1 MPDISVIDREGHRF
15 PYRALACGLA
25 LAAPLFT
32 LLGCKPAQRGHQG
45 WVEGDFMFIGPED
58 SGRVT
63 ELAVSEG
70 RQVKAGD
77 FLFAVDSAVQTA
89 EVEAAKAALDQAKA
103 RLARIEA
110 AQQRPEEI
118 AVLEASRNQAQAA
131 LEFTT
136 SEIARVRP
144 LVEKGVSTR
153 QQLDQAQAN
162 YDRDRAVLDYINRQ
176 IEVARLS
183 GRREDIDAARYAVE
197 GAQASLANAQARAAR
212 TRVMA
217 QAGGRIEEI
226 YYRQGEVA
234 PQGRPVVSL
243 LPPENVKVRF
253 FAPQAVLPRIAIN
266 GAVSITCDGCEAGL
280 TGRVSFIAQQAEFTP
295 PVIYSLEE
303 RHKLVYKIEAR
314 PDQPGRLRVGQPV
327 TVELAP

>member
-1 MPDISVIDREGHRF
+1 MTRKAVRTLIG
-15 PYRALACGLA
+15 ALVVL
-25 LAAPLFT
+25 T
-32 LLGCKPAQRGHQG
+32 LVGCKPSTRGYQG
-45 WVEGDFMFIGPED
+45 WVEGDFLFIGPEE

-63 ELAVSEG
+63 ELAVAEG
-70 RQVKAGD
+70 QAVRAGA

-89 EVEAAKAALDQAKA
+89 EVEAAKAALDQARA

-110 AQQRPEEI
+110 AQQRPEEV
-118 AVLEASRNQAQAA
+118 AVLEASRSQARAA
-131 LEFTT
+131 MEFST

-162 YDRDRAVLDYINRQ
+162 FDRDKALLENITRQ

-183 GRREDIDAARYAVE
+183 GRREDIDAARFAVA
-197 GAQASLANAQARAAR
+197 GAQAALANAQARQAR
-212 TRVMA
+212 TRVFA
-217 QAGGRIEEI
+217 QVPGRIEEV

-234 PQGRPVVSL
+234 PQGRPVVSM
-243 LPPENVKVRF
+243 LPPENLKVRF
-253 FAPQAVLPRIAIN
+253 FVPQDVLPRVAIH
-266 GAVSITCDGCEAGL
+266 GQVFVSCDGCAPGL
-280 TGRVSFIAQQAEFTP
+280 TGRISFIAQQAEYTP

-303 RHKLVYKIEAR
+303 RSKLVYKIEAR
-314 PDQPGRLRVGQPV
+314 PDRPQLLRVGQPV

>member
-1 MPDISVIDREGHRF
+1 MIPVLG
-15 PYRALACGLA
+15 RALACSLVLFA
-25 LAAPLFT
+25 LG
-32 LLGCKPAQRGHQG
+32 GCKPAQRGYQG

-89 EVEAAKAALDQAKA
+89 EVEAAKAALDQARA
-103 RLARIEA
+103 RLSRIEA
-110 AQQRPEEI
+110 SQQRPEEI
-118 AVLEASRNQAQAA
+118 AVLEASRNQARAA
-131 LEFTT
+131 VEFST

-162 YDRDRAVLDYINRQ
+162 YDRDRALLDNIDRQ

-183 GRREDIDAARYAVE
+183 GRREDIDAARYAVD
-197 GAQASLANAQARAAR
+197 GAQAALSNAQARQAR
-212 TRVMA
+212 TRIFARVD
-217 QAGGRIEEI
+217 GRIEEV

-253 FAPQAVLPRIAIN
+253 FVPQAALPRISID
-266 GAVSITCDGCEAGL
+266 GAVSVSCDGWVAGL
-280 TGRVSFIAQQAEFTP
+280 TARVSFISQQAEFTP

-303 RHKLVYKIEAR
+303 RQKLVYKIEAR
-314 PDQPGRLRVGQPV
+314 PDQPQQLRVGQPV

>member
-1 MPDISVIDREGHRF
+1 MIHRF
-15 PYRALACGLA
+15 AHALISALVLLA
-25 LAAPLFT
+25 LGA
-32 LLGCKPAQRGHQG
+32 CKPASRGYQG
-45 WVEGDFMFIGPED
+45 WVEGDFMFLGPEE

-70 RQVKAGD
+70 GEVKAGD

-103 RLARIEA
+103 RLARLEA
-110 AQQRPEEI
+110 AQQRPEEV
-118 AVLEASRNQAQAA
+118 AVLEASSSQARAA
-131 LEFTT
+131 MEFST

-162 YDRDRAVLDYINRQ
+162 FDRDKALLENITRQ
-176 IEVARLS
+176 IEVARMS
-183 GRREDIDAARYAVE
+183 GRREDIDAARFAVE
-197 GAQASLANAQARAAR
+197 GAQAALANAQARQAR
-212 TRVMA
+212 TRVFA
-217 QAGGRIEEI
+217 RVDGRIEEV

-253 FAPQAVLPRIAIN
+253 FVPQDVLPRVAIN
-266 GAVSITCDGCEAGL
+266 GVVFVSCDGCAPGL

-303 RHKLVYKIEAR
+303 RSKLVYKIEAR
-314 PDQPGRLRVGQPV
+314 PDRPQLLRVGQPV

>member
-1 MPDISVIDREGHRF
+1 MKLGVSDLWEMALVIGLV
-15 PYRALACGLA
+15 ALAL
-25 LAAPLFT
+25 T
-32 LLGCKPAQRGHQG
+32 GCKPVQRGYQG
-45 WVEGDFMFIGPED
+45 WVEGDFMFIGPEE
-58 SGRVT
+58 SGRIT
-63 ELAVSEG
+63 ELAVAEG
-70 RQVKAGD
+70 REVKAGD

-89 EVEAAKAALDQAKA
+89 EVEAAQAALDQAKA
-103 RLARIEA
+103 RLSRIEA

-118 AVLEASRNQAQAA
+118 AVLEASRSQARAA
-131 LEFTT
+131 VDFST

-162 YDRDRAVLDYINRQ
+162 YDRDRALLDNINRQ

-197 GAQASLANAQARAAR
+197 GAQASLANAQARQAR
-212 TRVMA
+212 TRVFA
-217 QAGGRIEEI
+217 RVDGRVAEV

-253 FAPQAVLPRIAIN
+253 FVPQAVLPRIAID
-266 GAVSITCDGCEAGL
+266 GPVSVSCDGCGAGL
-280 TGRVSFIAQQAEFTP
+280 TGRVSFIAKQAEFTP

-303 RHKLVYKIEAR
+303 REKLVYKIEAR
-314 PDQPGRLRVGQPV
+314 PDQPGLLRVGQPV
-327 TVELAP
+327 SVELAP

>member
-1 MPDISVIDREGHRF
+1 MMDF
-15 PYRALACGLA
+15 PGRALACA
-25 LAAPLFT
+25 LAALALT
-32 LLGCKPAQRGHQG
+32 GCKPTQTGYQG

-63 ELAVSEG
+63 ELAVAEG

-77 FLFAVDSAVQTA
+77 FLFAVDSAVQAA

-131 LEFTT
+131 MDFSTA
-136 SEIARVRP
+136 EIARVRP

-162 YDRDRAVLDYINRQ
+162 YDRDRAMLENINRQ

-183 GRREDIDAARYAVE
+183 GRREDIAAARYAVE
-197 GAQASLANAQARAAR
+197 GAQASLANAQAKQAR
-212 TRVMA
+212 TRIMA
-217 QAGGRIEEI
+217 QVDGRIEEV

-243 LPPENVKVRF
+243 LPPGNVKVRF
-253 FAPQAVLPRIAIN
+253 FVPQSVLPRISIN
-266 GAVSITCDGCEAGL
+266 AGVSITCDGCDAGL

-303 RHKLVYKIEAR
+303 RQKLVYKIEAR

-327 TVELAP
+327 TVELVP

>member
-1 MPDISVIDREGHRF
+1 MMEF
-15 PYRALACGLA
+15 PGRAFACGLA
-25 LAAPLFT
+25 ALALA
-32 LLGCKPAQRGHQG
+32 GCKPAERGYQG

-63 ELAVSEG
+63 ELAVAEG

-77 FLFAVDSAVQTA
+77 FLFAVDSAVQAA
-89 EVEAAKAALDQAKA
+89 EVEAAQAALDQARA
-103 RLARIEA
+103 RLSRIEA
-110 AQQRPEEI
+110 SQQRPEEI
-118 AVLEASRNQAQAA
+118 RVLEASRDQARAA
-131 LEFTT
+131 MDFST

-162 YDRDRAVLDYINRQ
+162 YDRDRAMFENINRQ

-183 GRREDIDAARYAVE
+183 GRREDIDAARFAVE
-197 GAQASLANAQARAAR
+197 GAQASLANAQAKQAR
-212 TRVMA
+212 TRIMA
-217 QAGGRIEEI
+217 QVDGRIEEV

-253 FAPQAVLPRIAIN
+253 FVPQAVLPRISIN
-266 GAVSITCDGCEAGL
+266 GGVSISCDGCDAGL
-280 TGRVSFIAQQAEFTP
+280 TGRVSFISQQAEFTP

-303 RHKLVYKIEAR
+303 RQKLAYKIEAR

-327 TVELAP
+327 TVELVP